1 MGNDSYLPYI
11 KVILII
17 FLLLIFIAVAV
28 TLFKELKTWIKSR
41 K

>member
-11 KVILII
+11 KIILII
-17 FLLLIFIAVAV
+17 FLFLIFIAVGV
-28 TLFKELKTWIKSR
+28 TLFKEFNSWIKSR

>member
-17 FLLLIFIAVAV
+17 FLFLIFIAVAV

>member
-11 KVILII
+11 KIILII
-17 FLLLIFIAVAV
+17 FLFLIFIAVAV
-28 TLFKELKTWIKSR
+28 TLFKEFNNWIKSR